1 MDILEEYKKN
11 ILFNNYLIL
20 ISTAVCIGFI
30 TKDVTM
36 NIFNDIILPI
46 VNILLGKS
54 IGYKLYLKLKI
65 YFENSK
71 IFFFLLEKSGLFIW
85 YILLWFI
92 MIYSIFILFNYIL
105 KFGVFDN
112 QIKLIKKISKYIE
125 EERIKHRE

>member
-1 MDILEEYKKN
+1 MDILEDYKKN

-30 TKDVTM
+30 TKEVTT
-36 NIFNDIILPI
+36 NIFNDILLPI
-46 VNILLGKS
+46 INILLGKS
-54 IGYKLYLKLKI
+54 IGYNIYLKLKI
-65 YFENSK
+65 YFKDSR

-85 YILLWFI
+85 YIILWFV
-92 MIYSIFILFNYIL
+92 MIYSVFILFNYII

-125 EERIKHRE
+125 EERTKYN